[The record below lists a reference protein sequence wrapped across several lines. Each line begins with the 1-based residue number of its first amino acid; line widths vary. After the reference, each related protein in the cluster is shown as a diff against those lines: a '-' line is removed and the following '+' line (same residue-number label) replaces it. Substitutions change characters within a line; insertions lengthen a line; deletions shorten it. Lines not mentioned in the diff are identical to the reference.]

1 MGGEFSPN
9 SGKGG
14 KSVLDGYRFRLY
26 PDKDQQPILSRWIG
40 CQRLIDNAQVQE
52 DRDYRRFQR
61 RMVGTV
67 GEDIPVD
74 QQYSRFIN
82 DATAFLRE
90 VPSQVLRNAAVKFRH
105 AYQRFFRKLGGRPKL
120 KKKGGR
126 QSVWLTSELFAFI
139 PPVEA
144 ATGEV
149 LSYQLH
155 VGTDKFLV
163 GIIP

>member
-1 MGGEFSPN
+1 M
-9 SGKGG
+9 
-14 KSVLDGYRFRLY
+14 LDGYRFRLY
-26 PDKDQQPILSRWIG
+26 PDKDQQPILLRWIG

-105 AYQRFFRKLGGRPKL
+105 AYQRFFRTLGGRPKL

-149 LSYQLH
+149 LRYPLH
-155 VGTDKFLV
+155 VGTDKFPV